1 MKMNMRV
8 IAIFSMC
15 FAISSVF
22 AQGNT
27 QPEKALHGVVG
38 SDETVFTVEGKQDV
52 TVGEFERQFLK
63 NLNLKEKSITE
74 ADIDEYLDLYIK
86 FKLKIQDA
94 MDAGKDT
101 AKNYKREL
109 SMYREQLARNYLYDR
124 NVTDKLIKEAYD
136 RMKYEVN
143 VSHVLIRCER
153 NAAPE
158 KEARIMDRMKEIQK
172 ALERDPSEKNFADFA
187 SSDSED
193 PGSKDNGGNLGYL
206 TALQVVYEFENAAFN
221 TEVGGISDIFRT
233 DFGFHILRVNAKR
246 PNPGERHVRHIL
258 IRTGNNSNRTTE
270 EAEKLT
276 KEIFE
281 KIQNGESFQEMSTRY
296 SEDYSS
302 KYNGGMMN
310 WFGVTQ
316 FVGDVERQKWAE
328 KAFELGKIGDVTEP
342 FSSGY
347 GWHILQ
353 LEGIREI
360 KSFDEMKISLR
371 NKVQQNQRSSIS
383 IDSLVNRVK
392 RDENFEENTELLIAM
407 MDIITSD
414 STVAKGKFDLLNL
427 PEEITIGK
435 GRNASTYNFLDA
447 EVFRFADEVFTV
459 EQFAAKV
466 AANKRPIEG
475 SVKDNMQRL
484 YENWVREAC
493 VAYQN
498 EHLEE
503 KSPEFKA
510 IYQEYREGILMFN
523 RMQEMVWEKAN
534 KDTTGLQAY
543 FDEHISEYQWKDR
556 YSVTF
561 YFCASKSMMKKVAK
575 QVKKGEDDESIRKIN
590 TEKSQL
596 DFSYKKGKY
605 QLSDSFLFPNPQP
618 LKTLFE
624 EVSYRKKENKV
635 YKLGL
640 MGEDWVVAKVNA
652 FLPAGPKTLS
662 ETRGPV
668 ASKYQEVLEKKWLS
682 DLESRYK
689 VEVNNAVVEAF
700 KEKMNVK

>member
-8 IAIFSMC
+8 IALFSMC

-27 QPEKALHGVVG
+27 QSEKALPGVVG
-38 SDETVFTVEGKQDV
+38 SDETVFTVAGKQDV

-143 VSHVLIRCER
+143 VSHVLMRCER

-296 SEDYSS
+296 S
-302 KYNGGMMN
+302 
-310 WFGVTQ
+310 
-316 FVGDVERQKWAE
+316 
-328 KAFELGKIGDVTEP
+328 
-342 FSSGY
+342 
-347 GWHILQ
+347 
-353 LEGIREI
+353 
-360 KSFDEMKISLR
+360 
-371 NKVQQNQRSSIS
+371 
-383 IDSLVNRVK
+383 
-392 RDENFEENTELLIAM
+392 
-407 MDIITSD
+407 
-414 STVAKGKFDLLNL
+414 
-427 PEEITIGK
+427 
-435 GRNASTYNFLDA
+435 
-447 EVFRFADEVFTV
+447 
-459 EQFAAKV
+459 
-466 AANKRPIEG
+466 
-475 SVKDNMQRL
+475 
-484 YENWVREAC
+484 
-493 VAYQN
+493 
-498 EHLEE
+498 
-503 KSPEFKA
+503 
-510 IYQEYREGILMFN
+510 
-523 RMQEMVWEKAN
+523 
-534 KDTTGLQAY
+534 
-543 FDEHISEYQWKDR
+543 
-556 YSVTF
+556 
-561 YFCASKSMMKKVAK
+561 
-575 QVKKGEDDESIRKIN
+575 
-590 TEKSQL
+590 
-596 DFSYKKGKY
+596 
-605 QLSDSFLFPNPQP
+605 
-618 LKTLFE
+618 
-624 EVSYRKKENKV
+624 
-635 YKLGL
+635 
-640 MGEDWVVAKVNA
+640 
-652 FLPAGPKTLS
+652 
-662 ETRGPV
+662 
-668 ASKYQEVLEKKWLS
+668 
-682 DLESRYK
+682 
-689 VEVNNAVVEAF
+689 
-700 KEKMNVK
+700 

>member
-1 MKMNMRV
+1 MKMRV
-8 IAIFSMC
+8 IALLSLC
-15 FAISSVF
+15 FAISSAY
-22 AQGNT
+22 AQGSAPT
-27 QPEKALHGVVG
+27 EEPLPAGLK
-38 SDETVFTVEGKQDV
+38 SDEIVFTVADKQEV

-63 NLNLKEKSITE
+63 NLNLKEKTITE
-74 ADIDEYLDLYIK
+74 ADIDEYLKLYIR

-94 MDAGKDT
+94 IDAGKDT
-101 AKNYKREL
+101 AKNYLREL

-136 RMKYEVN
+136 RMKEEVDI
-143 VSHVLIRCER
+143 SHILIRCER

-158 KEARIMDRMKEIQK
+158 KEAKIMDRMREIKK
-172 ALERDPSEKNFADFA
+172 ALDRDPSEKNFADYA
-187 SSDSED
+187 TSDSED
-193 PGSKDNGGNLGYL
+193 PGSKANGGNLGYL
-206 TALQVVYEFENAAFN
+206 TALQVVYEFENAAYE
-221 TEVGGISDIFRT
+221 TTVGGISDIFRT
-233 DFGFHILRVNAKR
+233 DFGFHILRVNDKR

-258 IRTGNNSNRTTE
+258 IRTGNNAQRNTE

-276 KEIFE
+276 KEIYE
-281 KIQNGESFQEMSTRY
+281 KIQNGESFQEIATRF

-310 WFGVTQ
+310 WFSITQ
-316 FVGDVERQKWAE
+316 FVGDTERQKWAE
-328 KAFELGKIGDVTEP
+328 KAFALKNVGDVSEP
-342 FSSGY
+342 FSSSY

-353 LEGIREI
+353 LDGIREL

-371 NKVQQNQRSSIS
+371 NKVQQNARSSIS

-392 RDENFEENTELLIAM
+392 RDENFEENTEIVEAM
-407 MDIITSD
+407 LEILKKD
-414 STVAKGKFDLLNL
+414 STVAKGKFDLLSL
-427 PEEITIGK
+427 PEEITLGTIATA
-435 GRNASTYNFLDA
+435 RTYNFLDA

-459 EQFAAKV
+459 EQFAGKV
-466 AANKRPIEG
+466 AANKRPIQG
-475 SVKDNMQRL
+475 SVRDYVQRL

-493 VAYQN
+493 VSYQN

-534 KDTTGLQAY
+534 KDTAGLLAY
-543 FDEHISEYQWKDR
+543 FNEHVDEYQWKDR
-556 YSVTF
+556 FHVNF
-561 YFCASKSMMKKVAK
+561 YFCSDKKMMKRVAR
-575 QVKKGEDDESIRKIN
+575 QVKKSIPDDTIRREH
-590 TEKSQL
+590 TQKSQL

-624 EVSYRKKENKV
+624 DDKYTHKENKV
-635 YKLGL
+635 YTLGL
-640 MGEDWVVAKVNA
+640 MGEDWVVAKVVA
-652 FLPAGPKTLS
+652 FLPTGAKKLA

-682 DLESRYK
+682 ELESRYS
-689 VEVNNAVVEAF
+689 VEVNEATVGAF